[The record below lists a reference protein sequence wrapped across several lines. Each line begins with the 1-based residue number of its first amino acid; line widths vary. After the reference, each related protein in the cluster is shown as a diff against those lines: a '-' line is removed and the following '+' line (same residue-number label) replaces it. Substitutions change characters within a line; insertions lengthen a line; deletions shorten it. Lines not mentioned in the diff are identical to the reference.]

1 MEGMALPST
10 APMTLANPLN
20 LEAEVERR
28 ADTITPL
35 EHTAVAVYS
44 VPGVEAEAVVLHRAK
59 AAMEAHGVLIRQ
71 GMALAV
77 RLEHQMGPL
86 APLEHRV
93 NLDAVMAEVAE
104 VTERH
109 LELAEQAVLEVRQAV
124 EQAEAEAQQMGKLG
138 LERQAALE
146 PSEFI
151 VGR

>member
-1 MEGMALPST
+1 
-10 APMTLANPLN
+10 MTLANPLN

-77 RLEHQMGPL
+77 RLEHQMEPL
-86 APLEHRV
+86 VMLAQV
-93 NLDAVMAEVAE
+93 GGTDAVMAAAE
-104 VTERH
+104 VMALLVQVE
-109 LELAEQAVLEVRQAV
+109 LEGQAVRQ
-124 EQAEAEAQQMGKLG
+124 EAEAQAREIRVLQM
-138 LERQAALE
+138 ADWAVLE
-146 PSEFI
+146 PFGFFH
-151 VGR
+151 GR